1 MFKRA
6 RLSTY
11 KTYLK
16 FITLT
21 SSYPTKDVNRNFKKS
36 FQRIMDILKKSE
48 NDYHFNAVDR
58 MIQQFSLLYPSKVE
72 MITTLQ
78 TMLKIEVNR
87 FNKQTYL
94 IQPLTDDE
102 IKNLNGVDWRTY
114 ENQIS

>member
-1 MFKRA
+1 MFKRTMFN
-6 RLSTY
+6 TY

-36 FQRIMDILKKSE
+36 FQRIIDILKKSE
-48 NDYHFNAVDR
+48 NDYHFDAVDR
-58 MIQQFSLLYPSKVE
+58 MIHQFSLLYPSRVE

-87 FNKQTYL
+87 FNKQVYK
-94 IQPLTDDE
+94 IEPLTENE
-102 IKNLNGVDWRTY
+102 IQMLNGIDWRTY
-114 ENQIS
+114 ENQVN